1 MSQDPKVWCQVEE
14 FRAKHEALTRQDKQH
29 FFFQLLKSMRGSS
42 YELLGLSLCEKAF
55 LRLARVS
62 RSFVRRL
69 NASSDSVQPPE
80 DGRSL
85 RTVRAQ
91 PCAADVDSFFNF
103 CYHYLAEHLAEG
115 LAPHETGEASDIED
129 DTLECT
135 EHEIL
140 RDNPA
145 AVAAQEN
152 LPQRWLPP
160 MKLSEL
166 YDNYEFLYQAETV
179 SSHPAASRSVF
190 YKIFKSRW
198 RGVLRF
204 RKHSQHSKC
213 DHCVRYQMGR
223 QKATTE
229 TERKQ
234 VQEAY
239 RAHLGQ
245 VFRDRDLAA
254 HYARHSELS
263 NAPGSTIPASQRT
276 LYIQLDGMDQAKFS
290 CPRGVDNSKTWESRW
305 KPELHNVAVICHGV
319 VECYFLMDQDQRK
332 DSNCQCTV
340 LCKALEH
347 CEQELQSKGLTLPG
361 HVLIHQ
367 DNTCREGR
375 NQWVSLF
382 CMHLI
387 ATNRFRSAS
396 TPYFQVGHTH
406 ALPDQRFSTLAH
418 LLHKA
423 GPLESPEH
431 FCAIIRERML
441 PMGGRRILAEVLPFT
456 WDFQVW
462 LQNMNVSLSGLAI
475 TESEPWVN
483 HSFRFVQRRDLAS
496 YSGLELWPLLE
507 PLKASCA

>member
-1 MSQDPKVWCQVEE
+1 MAGHC
-14 FRAKHEALTRQDKQH
+14 AL
-29 FFFQLLKSMRGSS
+29 
-42 YELLGLSLCEKAF
+42 C
-55 LRLARVS
+55 
-62 RSFVRRL
+62 
-69 NASSDSVQPPE
+69 
-80 DGRSL
+80 
-85 RTVRAQ
+85 VRAQ

-229 TERKQ
+229 TECKQ

-276 LYIQLDGMDQAKFS
+276 LYIQLDGMDQAKLRGRQLKNLGKPLEARAAQRGRHL
-290 CPRGVDNSKTWESRW
+290 PRCGGV
-305 KPELHNVAVICHGV
+305 L
-319 VECYFLMDQDQRK
+319 
-332 DSNCQCTV
+332 
-340 LCKALEH
+340 
-347 CEQELQSKGLTLPG
+347 
-361 HVLIHQ
+361 
-367 DNTCREGR
+367 
-375 NQWVSLF
+375 
-382 CMHLI
+382 
-387 ATNRFRSAS
+387 
-396 TPYFQVGHTH
+396 
-406 ALPDQRFSTLAH
+406 LPDGPGPAQRLQLSMHSSVQSIGTLRTGTAKQGSH
-418 LLHKA
+418 PS
-423 GPLESPEH
+423 GTCIDPPGQYMSRGEESMGQSVGSSSGHSSRPE
-431 FCAIIRERML
+431 
-441 PMGGRRILAEVLPFT
+441 
-456 WDFQVW
+456 
-462 LQNMNVSLSGLAI
+462 
-475 TESEPWVN
+475 
-483 HSFRFVQRRDLAS
+483 
-496 YSGLELWPLLE
+496 
-507 PLKASCA
+507 